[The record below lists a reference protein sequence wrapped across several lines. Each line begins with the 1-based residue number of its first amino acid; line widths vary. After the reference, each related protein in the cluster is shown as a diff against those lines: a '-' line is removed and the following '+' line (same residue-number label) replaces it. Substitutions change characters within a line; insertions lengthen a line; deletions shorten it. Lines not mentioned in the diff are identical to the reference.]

1 MTKAPR
7 INPIGISSHLEGLS
21 QSDANKQLNL
31 MQAAGIHWVRQ
42 EFHWNTI
49 EPSLGTWNFSTYDF
63 IVNAILSRGMQIIGL
78 LTQYHVPAWYGTPS
92 NQPPLP
98 ADYAAWISV
107 VAARYKGQI
116 PLYEIG
122 NEQNSNGNWY
132 PSASASAYTSLMQ
145 AGYAAIK
152 SASPYA
158 KVMSGG
164 MSPTGAISPETFL
177 TQMYANGAKNYM
189 DYVGYHPYS
198 WPASPDFT
206 SFPPSFNELDNLKS
220 IMNSNG
226 DGNKRIIVS
235 EVGWP
240 THTGSGSTTEAN
252 QAIYTGRVYTK
263 IMHESYQYVL
273 IACIYDLV
281 DDGTDTTDPEQ
292 NFGLLHTDYT
302 QKAAYATIQSVASD
316 YSTNFFPVS
325 VNGMN
330 WYGLRTFG
338 GPVRFRARYGLR
350 TFGGPVRRVPI
361 PTVALSATLVGT
373 GTLAASSPQLS
384 TSLSATLPGVG
395 VLTPVLSA
403 SYSLS
408 PVSLAG
414 VGTLTGAFSLTT
426 ALSVTLSGTSTLTGA
441 ITAKTALA
449 ATFSGVGTLAASS
462 PQLTAALST
471 TLAGM
476 GTLSSTLS
484 ASVSLASVTFA
495 GVGTLSA
502 TPSLSTALSVTMAG
516 VGTLNGTLS
525 AGGNVSF
532 AVTLAGVG
540 TLATTL
546 SLATSLSTSLV
557 GTGVLTGT
565 PSLTTALATTLTGT
579 GTFSGTFSLATSLV
593 STLAGVGVLTGT
605 VSPKTAL
612 TSTMAGQGTLA
623 GTASLTAALGTTL
636 AGTGSLAGNIA
647 LRTSLAVTIAGQSTL
662 AGTMSLSTAL
672 AITLAGTSSLSGT
685 LSLQAVLSIT
695 FAAYGTLI
703 GNLSGGALV
712 PLVPNAT
719 VYTRGGNA
727 KVYSK

>member
-316 YSTNFFPVS
+316 YSTNFFPLS

-476 GTLSSTLS
+476 GTLSS
-484 ASVSLASVTFA
+484 
-495 GVGTLSA
+495 
-502 TPSLSTALSVTMAG
+502 
-516 VGTLNGTLS
+516 TLS